1 MHRIKIARKYPPG
14 AGEERI
20 NRILLGDF
28 LHLVLYYYSGDLE
41 EAFER
46 AREKMGFVPE
56 GAWEDME
63 RIERLFD
70 DPFFKEIMELPS
82 MREVEVELKD
92 GLGKID
98 RLSFKED
105 KVLVVDYKTGEEEKE
120 HVDQVKRYME
130 GIGEIFPTREV
141 EGVLVYLEKGILRR
155 VTWE

>member
-1 MHRIKIARKYPPG
+1 MHRIRIARKYPPG

-28 LHLVLYYYSGDLE
+28 LHLVLYFYNGDLE

-46 AREKMGFVPE
+46 AREKMGFVPK
-56 GAWEDME
+56 GAQEDLKK
-63 RIERLFD
+63 IEKLFK

-98 RLSFKED
+98 RLSFKDD

-120 HVDQVKRYME
+120 HVDQVRRYME
-130 GIGEIFPTREV
+130 GVREVFPEKEV
-141 EGVLVYLEKGILRR
+141 EGVLIYLEKGVLRR